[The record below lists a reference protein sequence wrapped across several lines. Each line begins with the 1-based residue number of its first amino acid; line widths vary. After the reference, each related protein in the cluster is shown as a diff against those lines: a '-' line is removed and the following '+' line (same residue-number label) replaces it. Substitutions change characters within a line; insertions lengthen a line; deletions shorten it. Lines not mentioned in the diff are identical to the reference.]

1 MLSSFFRPEL
11 EAENVNE
18 HLDLFVNSILSSI
31 NQSIPDLLDQLTTE
45 SAENEVKIINI
56 LKL

>member
-1 MLSSFFRPEL
+1 MDLFRPEL
-11 EAENVNE
+11 EADNVNE

-45 SAENEVKIINI
+45 SVENEVNDTIN
-56 LKL
+56 

>member
-45 SAENEVKIINI
+45 SAENEVRIKISF
-56 LKL
+56 

>member
-1 MLSSFFRPEL
+1 MDLFRPEL
-11 EAENVNE
+11 EADNVNE

-45 SAENEVKIINI
+45 SVENEVNDIIN
-56 LKL
+56 